1 MIGAL
6 IRDSVVSGALLVP
19 QGGHRALGT
28 VGEGARAPGIAVPL
42 AAEGGEADSLPGLET
57 LGAAGAGAGRPG
69 GPRGPGAR
77 GQDHGVYG
85 TGGGNRNHPIQPQ
98 HPAQQPR
105 ELKLSIVVNV

>member
-1 MIGAL
+1 M
-6 IRDSVVSGALLVP
+6 SGALLVP
-19 QGGHRALGT
+19 QRAHRALGT
-28 VGEGARAPGIAVPL
+28 VGEGARAPGVAVPL

-77 GQDHGVYG
+77 GQDHGVYSLYS
-85 TGGGNRNHPIQPQ
+85 TGGGNRNHPIQTQ

-105 ELKLSIVVNV
+105 ELK